1 MNALWVTPAV
11 VLVAVLVLR
20 RLRPAWYWMAF
31 GVTFAAIRVL
41 VRYRS
46 VMDACGLTVPPSRW
60 RLALARMANRP
71 VPEARSPRILRLR
84 PTATGLVLRLKL
96 RPGQDAFDFSA
107 SSDRLRHSF
116 ALHNVVSREIR
127 SGVVELRMTGYDVLK
142 RVRMPPAEPEA
153 EPDAALRIPV
163 ALREDGEVHHRDYRE
178 VPHALNV
185 GATKSGKSVYQ
196 RTLVVG
202 LAPRNVALVGI
213 DCKNGVELSPLAAR
227 LTALA
232 DNPGEAAELLV
243 ALVAYMG
250 RVYELIRAE
259 QRISVGLPD
268 AEITADIWDLP
279 AHLRP
284 VPVVL
289 LVDEVAEL
297 ALAANKAEEARRDQI
312 VTNLVRLSQLGRAA
326 GIHLEVCGQRFG
338 SELGKGITMLRAQ
351 LTGRTAHRVNDE
363 TSANMA
369 FGDISPDAVLAAV
382 QIDKDR
388 PGTAVAGDSS
398 GGWSRIR
405 APHTTLRKAVDICNA
420 HAHRTPEIPELAPFR
435 PQLPARVLVGEVHPP
450 KPAAASAF

>member
-1 MNALWVTPAV
+1 MNALWVTLLV
-11 VLVAVLVLR
+11 VLALALVLR
-20 RLRPAWYWMAF
+20 WQWPTWYWMTF
-31 GVTFAAIRVL
+31 GVTFATMRVL
-41 VRYRS
+41 IRYRS

-60 RLALARMANRP
+60 RLALARVANRP
-71 VPEARSPRILRLR
+71 APEARSPRILRLR
-84 PTATGLVLRLKL
+84 PTSTGLVLRLKL

-127 SGVVELRMTGYDVLK
+127 SSVVELRMTGYDVLK
-142 RVRMPPAEPEA
+142 RVRMPAAAVPDEP
-153 EPDAALRIPV
+153 LRVPV
-163 ALREDGEVHHRDYRE
+163 ALREDGQVHHRDYRQ

-196 RTLVVG
+196 RTLVSG
-202 LAPRNVALVGI
+202 LASQNVALVGI
-213 DCKNGVELSPLAAR
+213 DCKNGVELSPMAR
-227 LTALA
+227 RFTALA
-232 DNPGEAAELLV
+232 DNPDDAAELLA
-243 ALVAYMG
+243 ALVQYMG
-250 RVYELIRAE
+250 RVYQVIRAE
-259 QRISVGLPD
+259 QRISIDLPD

-297 ALAANKAEEARRDQI
+297 ALAAGKAEEARRDQI
-312 VTNLVRLSQLGRAA
+312 VTDLVRLAQLGRAA
-326 GIHLEVCGQRFG
+326 GIHLEICGQRFG
-338 SELGKGITMLRAQ
+338 SELGRGITMLRAQ

-405 APHTTLRKAVDICNA
+405 APHTTLRQAVNTCNA
-420 HAHRTPEIPELAPFR
+420 QAHRTPSIPELEPFR
-435 PQLPARVLVGEVHPP
+435 PALPVRVLVGKVQP
-450 KPAAASAF
+450 KTASAPAF

>member
-1 MNALWVTPAV
+1 MNALWIT
-11 VLVAVLVLR
+11 LLAVLAVALLLR
-20 RLRPAWYWMAF
+20 WLRPTWYWMTF
-31 GVTFAAIRVL
+31 GVTFATVRVL

-46 VMDACGLTVPPSRW
+46 VMEACGLTVPPARW
-60 RLALARMANRP
+60 RLALARVTNRP
-71 VPEARSPRILRLR
+71 PPEARSPRILRLW
-84 PTATGLVLRLKL
+84 PTATGLVLRVKL

-116 ALHNVVSREIR
+116 ALNNVVAREIR

-142 RVRMPPAEPEA
+142 RVRMPAA
-153 EPDAALRIPV
+153 EPDGVLRVPV

-196 RTLVVG
+196 RTLVSG

-213 DCKNGVELSPLAAR
+213 DCKNGVELAPLSAR
-227 LTALA
+227 FTALA
-232 DNPGEAAELLV
+232 DNPADAAELLA
-243 ALVAYMG
+243 ALVQYMG

-259 QRISVGLPD
+259 QRISVSLPD

-297 ALAANKAEEARRDQI
+297 ALAANRAEEVRRDQI

-326 GIHLEVCGQRFG
+326 GIHLEICGQRFG

-398 GGWSRIR
+398 GGWTRIR
-405 APHTTLRKAVDICNA
+405 APHTTLRQAVDTCNA
-420 HAHRTPEIPELAPFR
+420 HAHRTPSIPELEPFR
-435 PQLPARVLVGEVHPP
+435 PSVPVRVLVGKVQP
-450 KPAAASAF
+450 KTTSAPAF

>member
-1 MNALWVTPAV
+1 MNALWVTLLV
-11 VLVAVLVLR
+11 VLALALVLR
-20 RLRPAWYWMAF
+20 WQRPAWYWMTF
-31 GVTFAAIRVL
+31 GATFATIRVL
-41 VRYRS
+41 IRYRS

-60 RLALARMANRP
+60 RLALARVANRP
-71 VPEARSPRILRLR
+71 APEARSPRILRLR
-84 PTATGLVLRLKL
+84 PTSTGLVLRLKL

-116 ALHNVVSREIR
+116 ALHNVVSREVR
-127 SGVVELRMTGYDVLK
+127 SSVVELRMTGYDVLK
-142 RVRMPPAEPEA
+142 RVRMP
-153 EPDAALRIPV
+153 AAAVSDQPLRVPV
-163 ALREDGEVHHRDYRE
+163 ALREDGQVHHRDYRQ

-196 RTLVVG
+196 RTLVSG
-202 LAPRNVALVGI
+202 LASQKVALVGI
-213 DCKNGVELSPLAAR
+213 DCKNGVELSPMAR
-227 LTALA
+227 RFTALA
-232 DNPGEAAELLV
+232 DNPDDAAELLA
-243 ALVAYMG
+243 ALVQYMG
-250 RVYELIRAE
+250 RVYQVIRAE
-259 QRISVGLPD
+259 QRISIDLPD

-297 ALAANKAEEARRDQI
+297 ALAAGKAEEARRDRI
-312 VTNLVRLSQLGRAA
+312 VTDLVRLAQLGRAA
-326 GIHLEVCGQRFG
+326 GIHLEICGQRFG

-405 APHTTLRKAVDICNA
+405 APHTTLRQAVNTCNA
-420 HAHRTPEIPELAPFR
+420 QAHRTPNIPELEPFR
-435 PQLPARVLVGEVHPP
+435 PALPVRVLVGKVQP
-450 KPAAASAF
+450 KTASAPAF